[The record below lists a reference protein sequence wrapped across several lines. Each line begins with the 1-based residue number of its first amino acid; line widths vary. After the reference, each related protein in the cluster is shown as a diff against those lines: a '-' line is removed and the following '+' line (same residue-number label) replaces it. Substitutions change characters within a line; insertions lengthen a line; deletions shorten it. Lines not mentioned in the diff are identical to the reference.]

1 MINFIINFYFL
12 GIVILNSANSPSSES
27 TDILP
32 FKSWIISKAVD
43 SPSPGFIPPLLV
55 VKKGSKILKA
65 NEEKDIQDYPNG
77 IQSRMIYI
85 KKVN

>member
-55 VKKGSKILKA
+55 VKKGSKILFL
-65 NEEKDIQDYPNG
+65 ISLFIPTPL
-77 IQSRMIYI
+77 SLMMISI
-85 KKVN
+85 WDTK